1 MKREQL
7 KKLIKPIIKECIHE
21 VIIEEGIL
29 TKVVAEVAK
38 GMGNVIVETK
48 QPEPTPEPQ
57 RNTNQEAI
65 ELQKKRLAEK
75 RQMLTKAVG
84 EGAYANIFEGIEPM
98 DAPVEGAGAAG
109 PMAGVSAKDPGVD
122 ISGIMA
128 LGGRNWKTLA
138 TAKKR

>member
-1 MKREQL
+1 MKKEQL

-29 TKVVAEVAK
+29 TKVVSEVAK
-38 GMGNVIVETK
+38 GMGNVIVEAK

-65 ELQKKRLAEK
+65 ELQKKRLDEQRK
-75 RQMLTKAVG
+75 RLAKAVG
-84 EGAYANIFEGIEPM
+84 EGAYSNIFEGIEPM
-98 DAPVEGAGAAG
+98 EASVEGAASAS

-138 TAKKR
+138 HTKKR

>member
-1 MKREQL
+1 MNKEDL

-29 TKVVAEVAK
+29 SKMITEVAQ
-38 GMGNVIVETK
+38 GLQVAQPVQQPIVE
-48 QPEPTPEPQ
+48 QQQ

-65 ELQKKRLAEK
+65 ERQKQRLTES

-84 EGAYANIFEGIEPM
+84 AGAYSKIFEGIEPM
-98 DAPVEGAGAAG
+98 DAPKGNNAPSNGGALSDIA
-109 PMAGVSAKDPGVD
+109 PNDPGVD

-128 LGGRNWKTLA
+128 IGGRNWKQLA

>member
-1 MKREQL
+1 MKKEQL

-29 TKVVAEVAK
+29 TKVVAEVTK
-38 GMGNVIVETK
+38 GMGNVIVEAK

-84 EGAYANIFEGIEPM
+84 EGAYANIFEGIEPIN
-98 DAPVEGAGAAG
+98 APVEGAGAAG

-122 ISGIMA
+122 ISGIM
-128 LGGRNWKTLA
+128 
-138 TAKKR
+138 

>member
-38 GMGNVIVETK
+38 GMGNVIVEAK

-65 ELQKKRLAEK
+65 ELQKKRLDEQRK
-75 RQMLTKAVG
+75 RLAKAVG
-84 EGAYANIFEGIEPM
+84 EGAYSNIFEGIEPM
-98 DAPVEGAGAAG
+98 ETSVEGPASAS

-138 TAKKR
+138 HTKKR

>member
-38 GMGNVIVETK
+38 GMGNVIVEAK

-65 ELQKKRLAEK
+65 ELQKKRLDEQRK
-75 RQMLTKAVG
+75 RLAKAVG
-84 EGAYANIFEGIEPM
+84 EGAYSNIFEGIEPM
-98 DAPVEGAGAAG
+98 TEQQSPQAQARALANVPAGDAGI
-109 PMAGVSAKDPGVD
+109 D
-122 ISGIMA
+122 ISGIVSM
-128 LGGRNWKTLA
+128 GGKHWKTLA
-138 TAKKR
+138 QNKKR